1 MMDYYG
7 QRYQLGII
15 RKWGPAVKFL
25 ILTNIGIFI
34 LQEIAGGA
42 NAAILT
48 YLGLTP
54 DFFISHFALWQLVT
68 YMFLHGGFGHLL
80 INMLILYM
88 FGVELEDHWGTREF
102 VKYYFICGIGAGL
115 LHLLIS
121 WGSPVP
127 VVGASGAIYGLL
139 AAFGILFPNRILTLL
154 LFFILPIQIMAK
166 YLVMIFVGISLFYGI
181 FGGESRVAH
190 FAHLGG
196 MLVGFLYLKFDW
208 RFNLVGNWL
217 HRQSVN
223 RRMRIERADRQR
235 DEQLRDR
242 VDAILDKINEVGYE
256 KLTDEEKRILTQASR
271 NLKSKSRV
279 SDRHGEA

>member
-1 MMDYYG
+1 MDYHS
-7 QRYQLGII
+7 QRYEVGAI
-15 RKWGPAVKFL
+15 RRWGPAVKYL
-25 ILTNIGIFI
+25 VLTNVGIFL
-34 LQEIAGGA
+34 LQQIAGDA
-42 NAAILT
+42 NNAIVT

-54 DFFISHFALWQLVT
+54 DFFISHFAIWQLAT
-68 YMFLHGGFGHLL
+68 YMFLHGGLWHLL

-102 VKYYFICGIGAGL
+102 LKYYFICGLGAGV

-121 WGSPVP
+121 LGSPVP

-139 AAFGILFPNRILTLL
+139 AAFGILFPNRVLTLL
-154 LFFILPIQIMAK
+154 LFFVLPVQILAK

-181 FGGESRVAH
+181 FGGENGVAH

-196 MLVGFLYLKFDW
+196 MLVGFLYLKLDW
-208 RFNLVGNWL
+208 RFAAVGTWF

-223 RRMRIERADRQR
+223 RRMKIERADRQR
-235 DEQLRDR
+235 EEQLRER

-256 KLTDEEKRILTQASR
+256 KLSDEEKRALTQASR
-271 NLKSKSRV
+271 NLKSPTRV
-279 SDRHGEA
+279 SNRHGEA

>member
-1 MMDYYG
+1 MDYYG
-7 QRYQLGII
+7 QRYELGAI
-15 RKWGPAVKFL
+15 RRWGPAVKYL
-25 ILTNIGIFI
+25 VLTNIGIFL
-34 LQEIAGGA
+34 LQQIAGEA
-42 NAAILT
+42 NAAIVT

-54 DFFISHFALWQLVT
+54 SFFISHAAVWQLAT
-68 YMFLHGGFGHLL
+68 YMFLHGGLWHLL

-102 VKYYFICGIGAGL
+102 LKYYFICGIGAGV

-121 WGSPVP
+121 LRSPVP

-139 AAFGILFPNRILTLL
+139 AAFGILFPNRVLTLL
-154 LFFILPIQIMAK
+154 LFFVLPVQIMAK

-181 FGGESRVAH
+181 FGGESGVAH

-196 MLVGFLYLKFDW
+196 MLVGFLYLKLDW
-208 RFNLVGNWL
+208 RFSAVGTWL
-217 HRQSVN
+217 RRRSTN

-235 DEQLRDR
+235 DEQLRER

-256 KLTDEEKRILTQASR
+256 KLTDEEKHALTQASR
-271 NLKSKSRV
+271 NLKSRTRV
-279 SDRHGEA
+279 SNRHGEA

>member
-1 MMDYYG
+1 MDYYG
-7 QRYQLGII
+7 QRYELGVI
-15 RKWGPAVKFL
+15 RRWGPAVKYL
-25 ILTNIGIFI
+25 ILTNAGIFLLQQI
-34 LQEIAGGA
+34 LGEA
-42 NAAILT
+42 NNAIVA

-54 DFFISHFALWQLVT
+54 EFFISHFAIWQLAT
-68 YMFLHGGFGHLL
+68 YMFLHGGLWHLL

-102 VKYYFICGIGAGL
+102 LKYYFICGIGAGV

-121 WGSPVP
+121 LGSPVP

-139 AAFGILFPNRILTLL
+139 AAFGILFPNRVLTLL
-154 LFFILPIQIMAK
+154 LFFVLPIQILAK

-181 FGGESRVAH
+181 FGGESGVAH

-196 MLVGFLYLKFDW
+196 MLVGFLYLKLDW
-208 RFNLVGNWL
+208 RIPSVGDWL
-217 HRQSVN
+217 RRKSIN

-235 DEQLRDR
+235 EVQLRER

-256 KLTDEEKRILTQASR
+256 KLTNEEKRALTQASR
-271 NLKSKSRV
+271 NLRSRTKV

>member
-1 MMDYYG
+1 MDYYG
-7 QRYQLGII
+7 QRYELGVI
-15 RKWGPAVKFL
+15 RRWGPAVKYL
-25 ILTNIGIFI
+25 ILTNAGIFL
-34 LQEIAGGA
+34 LQQIFGEA
-42 NAAILT
+42 NNAIVA

-54 DFFISHFALWQLVT
+54 EFFISHFAIWQLAT
-68 YMFLHGGFGHLL
+68 YMFLHGGLWHLL

-102 VKYYFICGIGAGL
+102 LKYYFICGIGAGV

-121 WGSPVP
+121 LGSPIP

-139 AAFGILFPNRILTLL
+139 AAFGILFPNRVLTLL
-154 LFFILPIQIMAK
+154 LFFVLPIQILAK

-181 FGGESRVAH
+181 FGGESGVAH

-196 MLVGFLYLKFDW
+196 MLVGFLYLKLDW
-208 RFNLVGNWL
+208 RIPSVGDWL
-217 HRQSVN
+217 RRKSIN

-235 DEQLRDR
+235 EVQLRER

-256 KLTDEEKRILTQASR
+256 KLTNEEKRALTQASR
-271 NLKSKSRV
+271 NLRSRTKV

>member
-1 MMDYYG
+1 MDYYG
-7 QRYQLGII
+7 QRYELGVI
-15 RKWGPAVKFL
+15 RRWGPAVKYL
-25 ILTNIGIFI
+25 ILTNAGIFL
-34 LQEIAGGA
+34 LQQIFGEA
-42 NAAILT
+42 NNAIVA

-54 DFFISHFALWQLVT
+54 EFFISHFAIWQLAT
-68 YMFLHGGFGHLL
+68 YMFLHGGLWHLL

-102 VKYYFICGIGAGL
+102 LKYYFICGIGAGV

-121 WGSPVP
+121 LGSPVP

-139 AAFGILFPNRILTLL
+139 AAFGILFPNRVLTLL
-154 LFFILPIQIMAK
+154 LFFVLPIQILAK

-181 FGGESRVAH
+181 FGGESGVAH

-196 MLVGFLYLKFDW
+196 MLVGFLYLKLDW
-208 RFNLVGNWL
+208 RIPSVGDWL
-217 HRQSVN
+217 RRKSIN

-235 DEQLRDR
+235 EVQLRER

-256 KLTDEEKRILTQASR
+256 KLTNEEKRALTQASR
-271 NLKSKSRV
+271 NLRSRTKV